1 MVEEVRMVQVED
13 STTVYYVELVCGVRH
28 EGDLGDV
35 VDPLMDA
42 FEELSGVNDVDVA
55 TDNERSE
62 LTVFLYVPAKSQPEA
77 LEIAQAAT
85 RTAVHATGGWT
96 PDWDESE
103 GIDPEPRSTVQRAD
117 LVTS

>member
-1 MVEEVRMVQVED
+1 MVQVED
-13 STTVYYVELVCGVRH
+13 GTTVYYVELVCGVRH

-42 FEELSGVNDVDVA
+42 FDELSGVNDVDVA
-55 TDNERSE
+55 TNNERSE
-62 LTVFLYVPAKSQPEA
+62 LTVFLYVSAKSQPEA
-77 LEIAQAAT
+77 LEIAQTAT

-96 PDWDESE
+96 PDWDD